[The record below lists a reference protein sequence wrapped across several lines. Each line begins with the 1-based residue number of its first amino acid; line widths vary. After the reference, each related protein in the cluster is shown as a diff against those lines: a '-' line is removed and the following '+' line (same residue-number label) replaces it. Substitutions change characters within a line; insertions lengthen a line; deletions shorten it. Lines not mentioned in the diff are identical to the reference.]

1 MPESEER
8 GGEALELVLA
18 CACVVQPCPN
28 SCATP
33 MHSRPSLY
41 AARPP
46 SCALTVALPA
56 RSVPDSRWFVPR
68 LARALCGWSSAPRRC
83 CCSHCVKS
91 LEWKAW
97 EEGSPRCRS
106 TEQAKILTRSL
117 AGLVLLV
124 LFNLFA
130 QAGPFA
136 GLAQTADARGHTRPA
151 LARLLPTPRVLI
163 TLSGYPAEQAGLV

>member
-1 MPESEER
+1 MSMLLER
-8 GGEALELVLA
+8 AQLVLV
-18 CACVVQPCPN
+18 CACVTQPCPS
-28 SCATP
+28 SCATR
-33 MHSRPSLY
+33 MHARPRPSTLS
-41 AARPP
+41 AHPP
-46 SCALTVALPA
+46 SPSTSPSSPLA
-56 RSVPDSRWFVPR
+56 RSPTRAGSCPPRSCTLRSVVCSSSVLLLALCQVARVEGAGGGFARSRW
-68 LARALCGWSSAPRRC
+68 
-83 CCSHCVKS
+83 
-91 LEWKAW
+91 
-97 EEGSPRCRS
+97 

-124 LFNLFA
+124 FFNLFA